1 MPISDESYAGRH
13 ALVFAATGAIA
24 GATSRELA
32 RRGARLY
39 LAGRNE
45 AALRAL
51 AAQISAETGQLP
63 ECALVDAE
71 DRNQIDAWLEAL
83 HSCGVTPDW
92 VFNGI
97 GLDPVAAGYGL
108 RSEALSPGRFLAPLV
123 HIVGSQFLTA
133 TRCAVRMR
141 TRGRGH
147 GTVVLLTASLAKSAL
162 PYMAG
167 ITAACD
173 AVQGL
178 ARVLATEYG
187 PAGVRVLCLRVAGL
201 PESRTI
207 RLTMEANART
217 RGLAAGRSVAGP
229 APGETRASLTL
240 ARAGALIAEAAAPGS
255 TTAAGEPFDVELAA

>member
-1 MPISDESYAGRH
+1 MPTSAESYAGCH

-24 GATSRELA
+24 GATARELA
-32 RRGARLY
+32 RRGALLY
-39 LAGRNE
+39 LAGRDE
-45 AALRAL
+45 AALHAL
-51 AAQISAETGQLP
+51 AAQIAAETGRLP
-63 ECALVDAE
+63 EYARVDAE
-71 DRNQIDAWLEAL
+71 DGEQIDAWLEAL
-83 HSCGVTPDW
+83 QARGITADW

-108 RSEALSPGRFLAPLV
+108 RSEALSPERFLAPLV

-141 TRGRGH
+141 ARGR
-147 GTVVLLTASLAKSAL
+147 GTVVLLTASLAKSTL

-173 AVQGL
+173 ALQGL
-178 ARVLATEYG
+178 ARVLAAEYG
-187 PAGVRVLCLRVAGL
+187 PAEVRVLCLRVAGI

-217 RGLAAGRSVAGP
+217 RGLAAGQFVAEP

-240 ARAGALIAEAAAPGS
+240 ARAAALIAEAAAPGS
-255 TTAAGEPFDVELAA
+255 ATAAGEPFDVEFVA